1 MNDSVDAVGSNA
13 AQLRAARCSPQACI
27 SFCLFLSSINRRV
40 ENVAVKPTISFV
52 LVYSLLRPNSD
63 HREYPQRAVPV
74 LRSNH
79 IVISKL
85 GLYSKPPNLYLFCA
99 QRLQHSW
106 RPAVLWRREWSVTGF
121 WSILLEAAHSV
132 MEKSDCGSIRE
143 QSNQEE
149 NNPLCGRLNRL
160 EKTECKHRWG
170 WERGRDILQL
180 VAPTNPF
187 KYIKEMNGMV
197 VQFVFTLISY

>member
-79 IVISKL
+79 IVVSK
-85 GLYSKPPNLYLFCA
+85 FV
-99 QRLQHSW
+99 LQ
-106 RPAVLWRREWSVTGF
+106 AT
-121 WSILLEAAHSV
+121 
-132 MEKSDCGSIRE
+132 
-143 QSNQEE
+143 
-149 NNPLCGRLNRL
+149 
-160 EKTECKHRWG
+160 
-170 WERGRDILQL
+170 
-180 VAPTNPF
+180 
-187 KYIKEMNGMV
+187 
-197 VQFVFTLISY
+197 